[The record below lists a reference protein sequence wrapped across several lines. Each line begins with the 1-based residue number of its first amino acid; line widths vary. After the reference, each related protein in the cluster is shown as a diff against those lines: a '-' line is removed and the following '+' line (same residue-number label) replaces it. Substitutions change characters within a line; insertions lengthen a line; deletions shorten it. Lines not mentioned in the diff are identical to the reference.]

1 VKPLRILALMHP
13 QLVPPDSLAGLD
25 EKEINVWKTE
35 FDVVSTLRKAG
46 HEVQPLGVQHELQP
60 IREAV
65 ETWKPNVVF
74 NLLEEFHSET
84 AYDQNV
90 ASYLEL
96 LRIPY
101 TGCNPRGLI
110 LARGKALAKKLV
122 AFHRIRTPA
131 FAVVPRGRV
140 VRRPARLSFPL
151 IVKSANEHASVGIA
165 QASVVD
171 SDEKLVERVAF
182 VHERL
187 GTEALVEQYVEGREL
202 YVGVLGN
209 DRLTV
214 LPAWELRFG
223 TMEESA
229 TPIATARVKHDLEY
243 QEKWGISEGPAR
255 DLPPAVEAAIPN
267 ICKRIYRTIELDGY
281 ARLDFR
287 LATTGEL
294 YFLEANP
301 NPEIAEKEEFARSAK
316 HAGISYPDLLQRI
329 CRLGIQRT
337 GVVTE

>member
-1 VKPLRILALMHP
+1 MHP

-243 QEKWGISEGPAR
+243 QEKWGISEGPAEG
-255 DLPPAVEAAIPN
+255 LPPAVEAAISQHLQAHLPHHRARWLRPPRFPAGHHGRALLPRSQPESGN
-267 ICKRIYRTIELDGY
+267 RREGGIRPLREACGHFLPGSSAAHLSPGNPADRSRDGVGRR
-281 ARLDFR
+281 AL
-287 LATTGEL
+287 
-294 YFLEANP
+294 
-301 NPEIAEKEEFARSAK
+301 S
-316 HAGISYPDLLQRI
+316 
-329 CRLGIQRT
+329 
-337 GVVTE
+337 